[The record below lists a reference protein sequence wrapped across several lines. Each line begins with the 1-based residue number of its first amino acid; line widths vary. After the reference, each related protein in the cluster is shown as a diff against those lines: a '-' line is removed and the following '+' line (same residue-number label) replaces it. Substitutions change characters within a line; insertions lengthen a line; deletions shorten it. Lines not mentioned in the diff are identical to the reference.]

1 MSVSIPETLSDSGQ
15 RPVRSQWLG
24 RNWWFPNWGGW
35 PRQHTSSGM
44 ELPGYSPQHAV
55 ILKSVH
61 LLPFSC
67 TEVMLLSLKS
77 FTLRDKGKSSSS
89 WIGWQCELS
98 EGTHVFTL
106 WSFCQWLNSLMVFSR
121 TSNTESLF
129 AFTTAYS
136 SYLQIIKK
144 WLVHARNERV
154 YNSFMCDANQRC
166 KSDIQQTC
174 NIHSNL

>member
-1 MSVSIPETLSDSGQ
+1 MFSQFKYIFKSVSIPETQSDSGQ

-55 ILKSVH
+55 ILKSV
-61 LLPFSC
+61 LRFSC

-77 FTLRDKGKSSSS
+77 FMLEISSSL
-89 WIGWQCELS
+89 WVGRQCELS
-98 EGTHVFTL
+98 EGTRDFTL

-144 WLVHARNERV
+144 WLVHARNESV
-154 YNSFMCDANQRC
+154 CNSFMCDANQRC
-166 KSDIQQTC
+166 KSDI
-174 NIHSNL
+174 